1 MEILKTTDKIEDKSN
16 NELLLEV
23 KQLEM
28 DHQSLKTKILKDL
41 DILDSIE
48 LRFKNIKDLLNKRLK
63 GEIK

>member
-1 MEILKTTDKIEDKSN
+1 MEILKTTEKLEDKSN

-23 KQLEM
+23 KQLEQ
-28 DHQSLKTKILKDL
+28 DHQSLKAKILKDL

-63 GEIK
+63 GDK